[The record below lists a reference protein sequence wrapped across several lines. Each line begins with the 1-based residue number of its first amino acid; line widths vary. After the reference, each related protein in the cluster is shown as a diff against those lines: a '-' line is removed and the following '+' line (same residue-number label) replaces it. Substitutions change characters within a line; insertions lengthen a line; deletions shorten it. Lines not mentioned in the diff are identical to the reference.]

1 MRKYTCRGNTMI
13 ELLRV
18 EVDNS
23 LGGSVFGC
31 SKCCFNDA
39 GSIFCDRP
47 NDMECS
53 ELGKEYYFK
62 EVEDATNTK
71 RNKPATTR

>member
-1 MRKYTCRGNTMI
+1 MRTYPYRANTMI

-31 SKCCFNDA
+31 SMCCFNQA
-39 GSIFCDRP
+39 GTIFCNRP
-47 NDMECS
+47 DNMECS
-53 ELGKEYYFK
+53 EQNKEYYFK
-62 EVEDATNTK
+62 EVENATNKK